1 MKLYGL
7 FSLASIRWFE
17 LTLHLKFKS
26 VWIHWTSYQLCW
38 TGESCRF
45 NKGSFPYTQFRF
57 LMSKKVKV
65 P

>member
-57 LMSKKVKV
+57 
-65 P
+65 